1 MPMTVRAGEEAGHGF
16 WDVVLGRTS
25 PSARM
30 PVTAYANQY
39 LDMVSPMSDFNLL
52 SANGVG
58 RTYRW
63 FNNASLIRYHFGYGL
78 AYCAFK
84 YTALQLVLTPGGVNV
99 SVTITASALS
109 TFKGGC
115 REVVQAYVA
124 LPAHSDVAT
133 PLLSLLAFDSVQL
146 SAKSAEV
153 PLFIPASR
161 LLTTLANG
169 TRVLAPGVY
178 TLYVS
183 GHQPQDVAG
192 AAASNVLNTT
202 FTM

>member
-1 MPMTVRAGEEAGHGF
+1 MNVDAGEEAGHGF
-16 WDVVLGRTS
+16 WDVVLGRAS

-30 PVTAYANQY
+30 PVTAYANEY
-39 LDMVSPMSDFNLL
+39 LEMVSPISDFNLL

-63 FNNASLIRYHFGYGL
+63 FNNASVIRYHFGYGL

-84 YTALQLVLTPGGVNV
+84 YTALQFVLTPAGVNV
-99 SVTITASALS
+99 SVSVTANALS

-115 REVVQAYVA
+115 REIVQAYVS
-124 LPAHSDVAT
+124 LPARSDVAT
-133 PLLSLLAFDSVQL
+133 PLLSLLAFESVQL
-146 SAKSAEV
+146 SATTMPVS
-153 PLFIPASR
+153 LFIPTSR

-178 TLYVS
+178 TMYVS

-192 AAASNVLNTT
+192 AAASNVLNAT
-202 FTM
+202 FTK